1 MLPGRV
7 VRAITVALLLISLA
21 LGIVTL
27 NVVAEGERAMARS
40 DVAFHRG
47 EVEEALAH
55 ALRAA
60 MLYAPGAPH
69 RGAAYDRM
77 AAIAVGSERQGNT
90 GVALRAWRAIRGAA
104 LETRHVWHTE
114 PKWLGLANDNLAR
127 LQAQGL
133 TQEVQH
139 ADRQAAQQE
148 ILASLQRDE
157 TPRIGWVIVLGVG
170 LLLTTLGLVW
180 SISSGVTRDGLVAWE
195 RLRGPGVVAVIG
207 LVCWMLAVIRA

>member
-1 MLPGRV
+1 MLSGRV
-7 VRAITVALLLISLA
+7 ARSVTVALLLITLA
-21 LGIVTL
+21 LGVVTL
-27 NVVAEGERAMARS
+27 NVAIEGERALARS
-40 DVAFHRG
+40 DAAFHRG

-69 RGAAYDRM
+69 RGAAYERM

-90 GVALRAWRAIRGAA
+90 GLALRAWRAIRGAA

-114 PKWLGLANDNLAR
+114 PKWLELANDNLAR

-148 ILASLQRDE
+148 ILGSLQREE
-157 TPRIGWVIVLGVG
+157 TPRAGWVIVLGLG
-170 LLLTTLGLVW
+170 LLLTAAGLAW
-180 SISSGVTRDGLVAWE
+180 GIFSAVTREGLVAWE
-195 RLRGPGVVAVIG
+195 RLKGPGAVAVIG